1 MHRIIR
7 EIKKRLLYR
16 LWFWI
21 IWITIGIIIDEYI
34 KEGYLFR
41 VEDIY
46 NPNFT
51 HEKIIIILLIILCYS
66 IIIKYKARTIDRKM

>member
-7 EIKKRLLYR
+7 EIKKKLLYR
-16 LWFWI
+16 LWFWM
-21 IWITIGIIIDEYI
+21 IWAIVGLLVDEYI
-34 KEGYLFR
+34 KECYLFR

-66 IIIKYKARTIDRKM
+66 IIMKYKARTVDRKI

>member
-1 MHRIIR
+1 M
-7 EIKKRLLYR
+7 KKIFKR

-21 IWITIGIIIDEYI
+21 IWAIVGLLVDEYI

-66 IIIKYKARTIDRKM
+66 IIMKYKARTVDRKI